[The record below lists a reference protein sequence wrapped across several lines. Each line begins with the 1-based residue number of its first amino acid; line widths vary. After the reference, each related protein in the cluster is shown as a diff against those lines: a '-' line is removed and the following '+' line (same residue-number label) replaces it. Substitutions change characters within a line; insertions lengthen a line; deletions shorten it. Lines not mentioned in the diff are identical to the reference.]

1 MADAIGFNVKIPKL
15 PIWDA
20 SAENFSDDARFSSA
34 LWEKIN
40 CAGST
45 VSFSSANSISRLFST
60 NVGNVTITSVASTP
74 HTEVIDLTEGM
85 ILILPINGEVEI
97 VGSRVS
103 ERVIGGKSSAILGE
117 GVWSLQ
123 SSPVSYVRIYF
134 PRKIAKK
141 LTSKLISEHQG
152 QSFIESKDSLLLA
165 YPDPDYMCDLIELI
179 HISHKLEQR
188 GLGKVISSELAL
200 VKLIENLFASNHR
213 SYNRHDI
220 GKGDQ
225 DTTEQITKAILYD
238 LTKPLSLCEMEKI
251 TGVSRR
257 SIQYSFKRRY
267 GMSPIAWQLR
277 ERLTVAHAALVD
289 SRDLRTIT
297 QIAFDLGFASSST
310 FSLYFRRQFGVAPS
324 SVR

>member
-1 MADAIGFNVKIPKL
+1 MADTIGVNVKIPKL

-20 SAENFSDDARFSSA
+20 SAENFSDDARFSHA
-34 LWEKIN
+34 LWEKVLSV
-40 CAGST
+40 GST
-45 VSFSSANSISRLFST
+45 VSSASAYSISRLFST
-60 NVGNVTITSVASTP
+60 NVGSVRITSVASTP
-74 HTEVIDLTEGM
+74 HTEVLDVNEGM
-85 ILILPINGEVEI
+85 ILILPMNGEVEI

-103 ERVIGGKSSAILGE
+103 ERVIGGKSLAILGE
-117 GVWSLQ
+117 GLWSLQ

-134 PRKIAKK
+134 PRNMAKK
-141 LTSKLISEHQG
+141 LASRLISEHQR
-152 QSFIESKDSLLLA
+152 QSFIESKDLLLLA

-200 VKLIENLFASNHR
+200 VKLIENLFADNHH
-213 SYNRHDI
+213 SFNQQNV

-225 DTTEQITKAILYD
+225 DPTELITKAILSD

-251 TGVSRR
+251 AGVSKR

-289 SRDLRTIT
+289 SRDVRTIT

-310 FSLYFRRQFGVAPS
+310 FSLYFRRQFGVPPS